1 MRLIT
6 LIGSSESAG
15 RSLGGVYKDTME
27 QIVWGEA
34 LAGLP
39 APENA
44 APSRNMLRQIHS
56 DAPDEYLFI
65 KAMADGAILDVSRL
79 FDMFSLEMG
88 RAFGPVPP
96 VISVMVCLPRHN
108 GDKNDTSTPA
118 LGVVVDAPPM
128 LHSMASLITHRP
140 EGGPSWIELGFVP
153 FSGSFLG
160 INEKGLAMALGLKP
174 FEGYGEGVIP
184 PSLSIRKALARCSNA
199 HDAASLLM
207 ETSRGSSGFAGI
219 ADTHT
224 SLILEFTPD
233 AAEIRAP
240 DDTAPAIAAQ
250 HFMAPGM
257 KGRDIPHD
265 ETYQADAPETLRYKR
280 VYESSERRFQAAH
293 DVMTG
298 EKSPTG
304 RDLTDMLND
313 TSAGLVMNGPYY
325 HTLAS
330 AVLIPR
336 RASVFISTH
345 EDAGAYTRYGLND

>member
-6 LIGSSESAG
+6 LTGSSESAG
-15 RSLGGVYKDTME
+15 RSLGGAYKDTME

-44 APSRNMLRQIHS
+44 ALSRNMLHQIQS

-79 FDMFSLEMG
+79 FDMFSLELG
-88 RAFGPVPP
+88 RAFGPFPP
-96 VISVMVCLPRHN
+96 VISLMVCLPQYN
-108 GDKNDTSTPA
+108 GDRTDTGTPA
-118 LGVVVDAPPM
+118 LGVVVDAPPV
-128 LHSMASLITHRP
+128 LHPMASLITHRP
-140 EGGPSWIELGFVP
+140 ERDSSWIELGFVP
-153 FSGSFLG
+153 FAGSFLG
-160 INEKGLAMALGLKP
+160 INEKGLALALGLKP
-174 FEGYGEGVIP
+174 FEGYGGGVIP
-184 PSLSIRKALARCSNA
+184 PSLSIRRALARCSNA

-219 ADTHT
+219 SDTHT
-224 SLILEFTPD
+224 ALILEFTPD
-233 AAEIRAP
+233 AAEIREP
-240 DDTAPAIAAQ
+240 DDASPVIAAQ
-250 HFMAPGM
+250 HFLAPGM
-257 KGRDIPHD
+257 KSRDIPHD
-265 ETYQADAPETLRYKR
+265 ETYPADAPETLRYKR
-280 VYESSERRFQAAH
+280 MYEFSERRFQAAH

-298 EKSPTG
+298 EKSLAG

-313 TSAGLVMNGPYY
+313 TSPGLVMNGPYY
-325 HTLAS
+325 HTLCS

-345 EDAGAYTRYGLND
+345 EDAGAYTKYGVND